1 MKEWTNAKNN
11 PSEHGLVYS
20 IVKALVE
27 KDNPN
32 RKTFLKALA
41 EEEKD
46 GSIEYSDMEYNA
58 LKESKRREMVGH
70 KRGIPLLI
78 NRNPTINYGS
88 ILQMFCVGM
97 NKDLDHDYTMSLPLQ
112 ILPLLAADS
121 TYRSQDHCY
130 RNIAV
135 KSS

>member
-1 MKEWTNAKNN
+1 MNT
-11 PSEHGLVYS
+11 
-20 IVKALVE
+20 
-27 KDNPN
+27 
-32 RKTFLKALA
+32 R
-41 EEEKD
+41 
-46 GSIEYSDMEYNA
+46 
-58 LKESKRREMVGH
+58 
-70 KRGIPLLI
+70 

-88 ILQMFCVGM
+88 LLQMFCVGM

-121 TYRSQDHCY
+121 TYGSQDHCY